1 MKWILVLECV
11 MYIALAISVYRFLYV
26 NTKKDEDGNV

>member
-1 MKWILVLECV
+1 MKFLWILEGMMYVL
-11 MYIALAISVYRFLYV
+11 LAISAYRFLYV